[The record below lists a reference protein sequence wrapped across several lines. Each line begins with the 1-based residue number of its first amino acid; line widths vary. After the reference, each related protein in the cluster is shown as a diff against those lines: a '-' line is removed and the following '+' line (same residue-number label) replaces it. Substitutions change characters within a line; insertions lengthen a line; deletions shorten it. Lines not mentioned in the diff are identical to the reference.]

1 MFVREKRI
9 GPYTYV
15 YLVETVREDGKI
27 KQRIIRNL
35 GRKEDVERRG
45 DLDRLARSAGRL
57 AQRSMV
63 LSILDEGGTPQLA
76 CKRIG
81 PPRLFERLWRDTQCG
96 EVLHDLL
103 ADREFEFPVE
113 RAVFL
118 TVLHRLMVSGSDR
131 ACEQWREDYR
141 IDGVDDLHLHHLYRA
156 MAWLGEELP
165 VADQAGRTLVA
176 RCVKDLVEEQLFAR
190 RRSLFTD
197 LSVVFMD
204 TTSLYFE
211 GEGGAKLGERGYSK
225 DHRPQLNQMIVGVI
239 IDQEGRPVCSEMWPG
254 GAAKG
259 SARDSVWNGSGG
271 DTADVTTLMPVI
283 DRLRSRFGIERVCVV
298 ADRGMISANTIAG
311 LEQRGLEY
319 ILGVRERGS
328 KEVQEVVLADP
339 APSVQLVI
347 PRKGRRDTELQAKE
361 VRIADRR
368 YVVCRNLVEAAQAT
382 RTREAVVA
390 TLRVKLRQG
399 DKALVGNSAYRRYL
413 KTPDQQHFSIDED
426 RVAEDAR
433 YDGLYVLR
441 TNTQLSPLAAM
452 LRYRDLLIVEQVF
465 RTEKALLAT
474 RPIYHQTDEAIRG
487 HVFCSFLALVLRKHL
502 EERLHA
508 ARLKPEWRELL
519 ADLDRLQEI
528 EAEQDGKRFIMR
540 TPVTGV
546 AGKVFQAVGVA
557 LPPNIRDAEPA
568 PDA

>member
-9 GPYTYV
+9 GRYTYV
-15 YLVETVREDGKI
+15 YLVETVRQDGKV

-45 DLDRLARSAGRL
+45 DLDRLARSAARL
-57 AQRSMV
+57 AQRSMI
-63 LSILDEGGTPQLA
+63 LSLIDEASLPALS

-81 PPRLFERLWRDTQCG
+81 PPLLFERLWRDTGCG
-96 EVLHDLL
+96 EVLHELL
-103 ADREFEFPVE
+103 ADRGFEFPVE

-131 ACEQWREDYR
+131 ACEQWRDDYR
-141 IDGVDDLHLHHLYRA
+141 TEGTDGLQLHHLYRA

-165 VADQAGRTLVA
+165 AADQADRTLVA
-176 RCVKDLVEEQLFAR
+176 RCVKDRVEERLFAR
-190 RRSLFTD
+190 RRSLFSD

-211 GEGGAKLGERGYSK
+211 GEGGATLGELGHSK
-225 DHRPQLNQMIVGVI
+225 DYRPQLNQMIVGVI

-254 GAAKG
+254 
-259 SARDSVWNGSGG
+259 N
-271 DTADVTTLMPVI
+271 TADVTTLIPVI
-283 DRLRSRFGIERVCVV
+283 DRLRNRFAIDRVCVV
-298 ADRGMISANTIAG
+298 ADRGMISAATIAA

-319 ILGVRERGS
+319 ILGVRERGT
-328 KEVQEVVLADP
+328 KEVREIVMADQ
-339 APSVQLVI
+339 APSVPLVI
-347 PRKGRRDTELQAKE
+347 PRTGRRDTDLRAKE
-361 VRIADRR
+361 VKVGDRR
-368 YVVCRNLVEAAQAT
+368 YIVCRNLAEAAQAVQ
-382 RTREAVVA
+382 TREAVLT
-390 TLRVKLRQG
+390 TLRAKLRQG
-399 DKALVGNSAYRRYL
+399 DKSLVGNSAYRRYL
-413 KTPDQQHFSIDED
+413 ATPDEQHFSIDEA
-426 RVAEDAR
+426 RIAEDAR

-441 TNTQLSPLAAM
+441 TNTRQHPLNVM
-452 LRYRDLLIVEQVF
+452 LRYRDLLVVEQVF

-474 RPIYHQTDEAIRG
+474 RPIYHQTDAAIRG
-487 HVFCSFLALVLRKHL
+487 HVFCSFLAVVLRKEL
-502 EERLHA
+502 EERLAA

-528 EAEQDGKRFIMR
+528 EVEQDGKHFILR

-557 LPPNIRDAEPA
+557 LPPNIRDAA
-568 PDA
+568 PRPPPDHSATAAAL

>member
-9 GPYTYV
+9 GSYTYV

-45 DLDRLARSAGRL
+45 DLDRLARSAARL

-63 LSILDEGGTPQLA
+63 LSLLEQNSTPQLS

-81 PPRLFERLWRDTQCG
+81 PPLLFERLWRDTQCR
-96 EVLHDLL
+96 EVLHELL
-103 ADREFEFPVE
+103 VQRGFEFPVE
-113 RAVFL
+113 RAIFL
-118 TVLHRLMVSGSDR
+118 TVLHRLMISGSDR
-131 ACEQWREDYR
+131 ACEQWRDDYR
-141 IDGVDDLHLHHLYRA
+141 IDAVDDLQLHHLYRA

-165 VADQAGRTLVA
+165 ATEQAGRSLVA
-176 RCVKDLVEEQLFAR
+176 RCVKDLIEERLFAR

-211 GEGGAKLGERGYSK
+211 GEGGATLGERGHSK
-225 DHRPQLNQMIVGVI
+225 DYRPQLNQMIVGVI
-239 IDQEGRPVCSEMWPG
+239 VDQEGRPVCSEMWPG
-254 GAAKG
+254 
-259 SARDSVWNGSGG
+259 N
-271 DTADVTTLMPVI
+271 TADVTTLIPVI

-298 ADRGMISANTIAG
+298 ADRGMISAETIAS
-311 LEQRGLEY
+311 LEQRGFEY
-319 ILGVRERGS
+319 ILGVRERRS
-328 KEVQEVVLADP
+328 REVQQIVLADP
-339 APSVQLVI
+339 APFVPLVI
-347 PRKGRRDTELQAKE
+347 PRKGRPDTELQAKE
-361 VRIADRR
+361 VKVGDRR
-368 YVVCRNLVEAAQAT
+368 YIVCRNLVEAAQTA

-390 TLRVKLRQG
+390 TLRAKLRHG

-413 KTPDQQHFSIDED
+413 KTPDQQHFTIDED
-426 RVAEDAR
+426 RVADDAR

-441 TNTQLSPLAAM
+441 TNTQLHPLKAM

-465 RTEKALLAT
+465 RTEKTLLAT

-487 HVFCSFLALVLRKHL
+487 HVFCSFLALVLRKDL
-502 EERLHA
+502 EERLA
-508 ARLKPEWRELL
+508 TARLKPEWRELL

-528 EAEQDGKRFIMR
+528 DAEQDGKRFVLR
-540 TPVTGV
+540 TPVTGI
-546 AGKVFQAVGVA
+546 AGKAFQAVGVA
-557 LPPNIRDAEPA
+557 LPPNIRDADPTPA
-568 PDA
+568 A